1 MSHIAWLGTGLLG
14 SGFVEALRARGEAV
28 TVWNRTIAKASPL
41 KPHGAVVVETA
52 VEAVRGASRV
62 HLCLSDDTAVEAVL
76 AAIVPAL
83 AQDVPIIDHTTV
95 SPTGARARQ
104 QRLAE
109 QGVSFL
115 ACPVFMAPAAARA
128 KQGMMLCAS
137 QPELVTKWAPEL
149 RKMTGELIEVG
160 PEAAR
165 AAALKLMGNA
175 VLLSVAGTIADVL
188 TLGQANGIAPED
200 TMSLV
205 SRFPIA
211 GIFSGRGAR
220 MAKGDYAASFE
231 LTMAKK
237 DVGLMLDASGGAPLA
252 VLRGL
257 EARMDELVRSGF
269 GADDLGVLAVGAVP
283 KKTS

>member
-14 SGFVEALRARGEAV
+14 SGFVEALRARGEEV
-28 TVWNRTIAKASPL
+28 TVWNRTIEKAEPL
-41 KPHGAVVVETA
+41 RAHGAKIAKSAADA
-52 VEAVRGASRV
+52 VDGASRV
-62 HLCLSDDTAVEAVL
+62 HLCLSDDTAVESVL
-76 AAIVPAL
+76 AAFLPKL
-83 AQDVPIIDHTTV
+83 GKDVPIFDHTTV
-95 SPTGARARQ
+95 SPEGARARQ
-104 QRLAE
+104 KKLRAD
-109 QGVSFL
+109 GVSFL

-137 QPELVTKWAPEL
+137 QPELALKWAPEL

-160 PEAAR
+160 QDAAR
-165 AAALKLMGNA
+165 AATLKLMGNA

-188 TLGQANGIAPED
+188 TLGKANGIAPED

-231 LTMAKK
+231 LTMARK
-237 DVGLMLDASGGAPLA
+237 DVGLMLDASHGAPLA
-252 VLRGL
+252 VLPGL
-257 EARMDELVRSGF
+257 EARMAELVRSGF
-269 GADDLGVLAVGAVP
+269 GSDDLGVLAVGAVP